1 MAYRGSIVR
10 LAGILSFASFA
21 SFALAA
27 CGSDDGTSGTSP
39 TPSSTASAASAA
51 GTCTGAFRQ
60 CTFGSLG
67 RDDLD
72 QLCDTA
78 LTVSGAKP
86 GTKTTCSDG
95 TEITITDKAAC
106 VSAYQQN
113 QKCAS
118 LAALSGGQVL
128 DCVAEGLRSP
138 CAVLEG
144 QACAPVKAAIA
155 KCQ

>member
-1 MAYRGSIVR
+1 MAYRASFVR
-10 LAGILSFASFA
+10 LVAVVSFVAGPLV
-21 SFALAA
+21 A

-39 TPSSTASAASAA
+39 TPSSTSSSASAA

-60 CTFGSLG
+60 CSFGSLG
-67 RDDLD
+67 KDDLD

-106 VSAYQQN
+106 VTAYQQN
-113 QKCAS
+113 QRCAA

-144 QACAPVKAAIA
+144 QACAPVKAAVA

>member
-1 MAYRGSIVR
+1 MAYRISIVR
-10 LAGILSFASFA
+10 LVATLSFASFA
-21 SFALAA
+21 LVA

-39 TPSSTASAASAA
+39 APSSSSSSAAAA

-67 RDDLD
+67 RDELD

-86 GTKTTCSDG
+86 GTKTTCTDG

-106 VSAYQQN
+106 VTAYQQN
-113 QKCAS
+113 QKCAA

-128 DCVAEGLRSP
+128 DCVAEGLKSP

-144 QACAPVKAAIA
+144 QACAPVKAAVA

>member
-39 TPSSTASAASAA
+39 TPSSTASAA

-67 RDDLD
+67 RDELD

>member
-1 MAYRGSIVR
+1 MAYRISIVR
-10 LAGILSFASFA
+10 LVGILSFASFA
-21 SFALAA
+21 LVA

-39 TPSSTASAASAA
+39 TPSSTSSGASAA

-78 LTVSGAKP
+78 LTVSGVKP

-106 VSAYQQN
+106 VTAYQQN
-113 QKCAS
+113 QRCAA

-128 DCVAEGLRSP
+128 DCVAEGLKSP

-144 QACAPVKAAIA
+144 QACAPVKAAVA